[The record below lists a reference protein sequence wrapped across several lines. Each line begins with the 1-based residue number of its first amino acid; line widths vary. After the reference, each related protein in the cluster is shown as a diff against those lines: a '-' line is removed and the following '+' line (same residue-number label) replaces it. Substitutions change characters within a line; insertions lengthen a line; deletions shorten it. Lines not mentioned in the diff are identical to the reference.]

1 MQIVKI
7 KTLRIV
13 ILFIGILLFITF
25 LAFILKLDNPIG
37 FIVFNSII
45 VYFIFISNSILFY
58 KFCNLNTISD
68 ISYLRVLVTFLIS
81 FLIGTLFYCITLLI
95 WLHINNEFAASN
107 FFQILKND
115 YLNFIGL
122 FFIVSL
128 FFLVIELLKGWK
140 NEAVERERRKYNEVK
155 FQFDVLKNQI
165 NPHFLFNSLN
175 ILNSIISEDPG
186 HAKRFVQNFSKIYRY
201 ILEKRDSDFVP
212 LNDELKFIE
221 SYFYLIKSRHI
232 DKIESDINIDDSSKY
247 MIIPM
252 SLQLLVENAIKHNVA
267 TTEKKLKITIS
278 VENDYI
284 IVSNNINPKNSSE
297 QSSQVGLNNLSKRYE
312 YLTSKN
318 IIIKETNKDFEVKLP
333 IINMKK
339 RWVYVF

>member
-1 MQIVKI
+1 MRLFKK
-7 KTLRIV
+7 KTFRLIL
-13 ILFIGILLFITF
+13 LFIGILLFITF
-25 LAFILKLDNPIG
+25 IAFILKLKNPID
-37 FIVFNSII
+37 FIIFNTLI
-45 VYFIFISNSILFY
+45 VYFIFTSNTILFY
-58 KFCNLNTISD
+58 KFCNLNKISD
-68 ISYLRVLVTFLIS
+68 ISYFRVLVTFLIS
-81 FLIGTLFYCITLLI
+81 FLIGILFYSITLLI
-95 WLHINNEFAASN
+95 WLKIKNEFVTSD

-122 FFIVSL
+122 FLIVSL
-128 FFLVIELLKGWK
+128 LFLVIELLKGWK
-140 NEAVERERRKYNEVK
+140 NEAVDRERRKYNEVK
-155 FQFDVLKNQI
+155 FQFDVLKSQI

-175 ILNSIISEDPG
+175 ILNSIISEDSE

-212 LNDELKFIE
+212 LNEELKFIE
-221 SYFYLIKSRHI
+221 SYFYLIKSRHM
-232 DKIESDINIDDSSKY
+232 DKVESNINIDDSSNY

-267 TTEKKLKITIS
+267 TTDKRLKIKIL

-297 QSSQVGLNNLSKRYE
+297 HSSQLGLNNLSKRYE

-318 IIIKETNKDFEVKLP
+318 ILIKETDKDFEVKLP

-339 RWVYVF
+339 KWVYVF

>member
-1 MQIVKI
+1 MNLSKQNIF
-7 KTLRIV
+7 R
-13 ILFIGILLFITF
+13 LFFLFFGIFLLIIS
-25 LAFILKLDNPIG
+25 LAFVLKFQDPIK
-37 FIVFNSII
+37 FTVFNTLI
-45 VYFIFISNSILFY
+45 VYFILISNKILFEKY
-58 KFCNLNTISD
+58 CNLNKISD
-68 ISYLRVLVTFLIS
+68 ISYFRVIGTFLIS
-81 FLIGTLFYCITLLI
+81 FLVGIIFYFILLLV
-95 WLHINNEFAASN
+95 WLKIEKEFVASN

-128 FFLVIELLKGWK
+128 FFLVMELLKGWK
-140 NEAVERERRKYNEVK
+140 NEAVEREQRKYNEIK
-155 FQFDVLKNQI
+155 FQFEVLKSQI

-175 ILNSIISEDPG
+175 ILNSIISEDPEN
-186 HAKRFVQNFSKIYRY
+186 AKRFVQNFSKIYRY

-221 SYFYLIKSRHI
+221 SYFYLIKSRHMN
-232 DKIESDINIDDSSKY
+232 KIEFNITIDDSSKY

-267 TTEKKLKITIS
+267 TLNKQLKIKIS
-278 VENDYI
+278 IEDDYI

-297 QSSQVGLNNLSKRYE
+297 NSSQLGLDNLSKRYD

-318 IIIKETNKDFEVKLP
+318 IIINETNKEFTVKLP
-333 IINMKK
+333 IINMKN
-339 RWVYVF
+339 R